1 MAATTNSSFSRP
13 KWRLIVLATLSF
25 WLSASLILDGIVMPS
40 LYATGMVTQ
49 PGFASAGYFLFETF
63 NHLEVV
69 CAAIVVTGILLLKT
83 LSVESQAVE
92 SQAIERWQIV
102 STFVLLAIVLIF
114 TYGLT
119 PEMGA
124 LGLQLEQFQSAQL
137 PALMNQMHSSY
148 WVLEASKLG
157 LAGALLATIWQ
168 R

>member
-69 CAAIVVTGILLLKT
+69 CAAIVITGILLLKT
-83 LSVESQAVE
+83 LAEEAG
-92 SQAIERWQIV
+92 AIERWQVV
-102 STFVLLAIVLIF
+102 SAFVLLAIVLIF

-124 LGLQLEQFQSAQL
+124 LGLQLDQFAGSGNA
-137 PALMNQMHSSY
+137 ALMAQMHSSY
-148 WVLEASKLG
+148 WVLEASKFG
-157 LAGALLATIWQ
+157 LAGVLLTTIWRQ
-168 R
+168 A